1 MYQRSTHDKINPN
14 YPKEAFMF
22 NVDQELPASQI
33 ILNDV
38 HAKAAGSEKIA
49 QAISQLVGS
58 GKAILVQNN
67 NSIIVLINLDD
78 GSAEIH
84 LYTVDPPHRL
94 ASAMKYFHDEL
105 VKSGIHKVYGTEM
118 PDKQLIK
125 LMLAVGI
132 PVDKSDKPDYYWMA
146 PVQ

>member
-1 MYQRSTHDKINPN
+1 
-14 YPKEAFMF
+14 MF

-33 ILNDV
+33 ILNDA
-38 HAKAAGSEKIA
+38 HAKEFGAEKVV
-49 QAISQLVGS
+49 QAISQLVES
-58 GKAILVQNN
+58 GKGVLIRENNSVLLLVQ
-67 NSIIVLINLDD
+67 IGD
-78 GSAEIH
+78 GEVEIH

-105 VKSGIHKVYGTEM
+105 VKSGIHTVYGTEM
-118 PDKQLIK
+118 PDKQLVK

-146 PVQ
+146 SVR

>member
-1 MYQRSTHDKINPN
+1 
-14 YPKEAFMF
+14 MF

-33 ILNDV
+33 IMNDP
-38 HAKAAGSEKIA
+38 HAKAAGAEQVAMS
-49 QAISQLVGS
+49 ISKLVEEGT
-58 GKAILVQNN
+58 AVLVQHN
-67 NSIIVLINLDD
+67 NSIIVLISIGD
-78 GSAEIH
+78 GEAEIH

-94 ASAMKYFHDEL
+94 ASAIKHFHDEL
-105 VKSGIHKVYGTEM
+105 LKSGIQKVYGTEM

-125 LMLAVGI
+125 MMLAVGI

>member
-1 MYQRSTHDKINPN
+1 
-14 YPKEAFMF
+14 MF

-33 ILNDV
+33 ILNDP
-38 HAKAAGSEKIA
+38 HAKAAGAEQVA
-49 QAISQLVGS
+49 QAISKLVEQ
-58 GKAILVQNN
+58 GKAILVRQNN
-67 NSIIVLINLDD
+67 SVIVLVQIGD
-78 GSAEIH
+78 GEVEIH

-105 VKSGIHKVYGTEM
+105 VKSGIHTVYGTEM

-132 PVDKSDKPDYYWMA
+132 PVDKSDKPNYYWMA
-146 PVQ
+146 PVK

>member
-1 MYQRSTHDKINPN
+1 MN
-14 YPKEAFMF
+14 YYADGGQTLASP
-22 NVDQELPASQI
+22 VQEMPASQI
-33 ILNDV
+33 IMNDAESQKFGPEAIV
-38 HAKAAGSEKIA
+38 
-49 QAISQLVGS
+49 QAISQLVES
-58 GKAILVQNN
+58 GKAVLVQHN
-67 NSIIVLINLDD
+67 NSVILLIQIGD
-78 GSAEIH
+78 GEVEIH

-105 VKSGIHKVYGTEM
+105 VKSGITKVYGTEM

-146 PVQ
+146 PVL

>member
-1 MYQRSTHDKINPN
+1 
-14 YPKEAFMF
+14 MF

-33 ILNDV
+33 ILNDA
-38 HAKAAGSEKIA
+38 HAKEFGAEKVV
-49 QAISQLVGS
+49 QAISQLVES
-58 GKAILVQNN
+58 GKAILVRNN
-67 NSIIVLINLDD
+67 NSVIVLVQIGD
-78 GSAEIH
+78 GEVEIH

-105 VKSGIHKVYGTEM
+105 VKSGIHTVYGTEM
-118 PDKQLIK
+118 PDKQLVK

-146 PVQ
+146 SVR

>member
-1 MYQRSTHDKINPN
+1 
-14 YPKEAFMF
+14 MF

-38 HAKAAGSEKIA
+38 HAKEHGAEKIVMS
-49 QAISQLVGS
+49 ISKLVDE
-58 GKAILVQNN
+58 GKAVLIQQNN
-67 NSIIVLINLDD
+67 SLLVLIQIGD
-78 GSAEIH
+78 GEVEIH

-94 ASAMKYFHDEL
+94 ASAIKYFHDEI
-105 VKSGIHKVYGTEM
+105 VKSGINKVYGTEM

-132 PVDKSDKPDYYWMA
+132 PVDKSDRPDYYWMGIA
-146 PVQ
+146 K

>member
-1 MYQRSTHDKINPN
+1 
-14 YPKEAFMF
+14 MF

-38 HAKAAGSEKIA
+38 HAKEHGAEKVI
-49 QAISQLVGS
+49 QAISQLVES
-58 GKAILVQNN
+58 GKAILVRQNN
-67 NSIIVLINLDD
+67 SVILLIQIGD
-78 GSAEIH
+78 GEVEIH

-94 ASAMKYFHDEL
+94 ASAMKYFHDQL
-105 VKSGIHKVYGTEM
+105 VQSGITKVYGTEM

-132 PVDKSDKPDYYWMA
+132 PVDKSDRPDYYWMGIA
-146 PVQ
+146 Q